1 MAREVIRIANAVQSY
16 RIRHGD
22 SAFRRCAMTKLSLLL
37 LTFYPQVVRPLRV
50 FHRFKHAHA
59 YRRFLKRSLSMAI
72 YPDLRKMLT
81 HIGLV
86 AFIVFG
92 FLVQPTYGAAL
103 PDSTSQ
109 WHQPFRGGFTLV
121 KAFNPPD
128 RPWLSG
134 SRGVWLNLHNPRG
147 TIESPCDGTVIYS
160 AELAGR
166 KVLSIDCGGIHSTFE
181 PVVTTLRTGQYVRR
195 GEQIASVPPL
205 GSEWTST
212 SIREGEI
219 HWGAKVSRTRYI
231 NPLRMLT
238 GHPRLKTL

>member
-1 MAREVIRIANAVQSY
+1 
-16 RIRHGD
+16 
-22 SAFRRCAMTKLSLLL
+22 
-37 LTFYPQVVRPLRV
+37 
-50 FHRFKHAHA
+50 
-59 YRRFLKRSLSMAI
+59 MAI
-72 YPDLRKMLT
+72 FPDLRKMLT
-81 HIGLV
+81 RIGVV
-86 AFIVFG
+86 AFVVFG
-92 FLVQPTYGAAL
+92 FLVHSTYGAA
-103 PDSTSQ
+103 PPHSTSQ

-134 SRGVWLNLHNPRG
+134 SRGVWLNLHNPQG
-147 TIESPCDGTVIYS
+147 TIESPCDGRVIYS

-181 PVVTTLRTGQYVRR
+181 PVVTTLHTGQHVTR

>member
-1 MAREVIRIANAVQSY
+1 MA
-16 RIRHGD
+16 
-22 SAFRRCAMTKLSLLL
+22 
-37 LTFYPQVVRPLRV
+37 TFHNL
-50 FHRFKHAHA
+50 HK
-59 YRRFLKRSLSMAI
+59 K
-72 YPDLRKMLT
+72 LT

-92 FLVQPTYGAAL
+92 FLVQPTYGAA
-103 PDSTSQ
+103 PPHSASH
-109 WHQPFRGGFTLV
+109 WRQPFRGGFTLV

-134 SRGVWLNLHNPRG
+134 SRGVWLNLHNPQG
-147 TIESPCDGTVIYS
+147 TIESPCDGRVIYS

-181 PVVTTLRTGQYVRR
+181 PVVTTLHTGQSVKR

-205 GSEWTST
+205 ESEWTST
-212 SIREGEI
+212 SIQEGEI

>member
-1 MAREVIRIANAVQSY
+1 
-16 RIRHGD
+16 
-22 SAFRRCAMTKLSLLL
+22 
-37 LTFYPQVVRPLRV
+37 
-50 FHRFKHAHA
+50 
-59 YRRFLKRSLSMAI
+59 MAI
-72 YPDLRKMLT
+72 FPDLRKKLMQV
-81 HIGLV
+81 GLV
-86 AFIVFG
+86 AFTVSA
-92 FLVQPTYGAAL
+92 FLVQPTFGVAQPHSA
-103 PDSTSQ
+103 SQ
-109 WHQPFRGGFTLV
+109 WHQPFRGGFALV

-134 SRGVWLNLHNPRG
+134 SRGVWLNLHNPQG
-147 TIESPCDGTVIYS
+147 AIESPCDGRVIYS

-181 PVVTTLRTGQYVRR
+181 PVVTTLHTGQSVKR

-205 GSEWTST
+205 GNEWTSA
-212 SIREGEI
+212 SIREGQI

>member
-1 MAREVIRIANAVQSY
+1 
-16 RIRHGD
+16 
-22 SAFRRCAMTKLSLLL
+22 
-37 LTFYPQVVRPLRV
+37 
-50 FHRFKHAHA
+50 
-59 YRRFLKRSLSMAI
+59 MAI
-72 YPDLRKMLT
+72 FPDLRKMLT
-81 HIGLV
+81 HIGVATLV
-86 AFIVFG
+86 ACA
-92 FLVQPTYGAAL
+92 FLVQPTYGVTPPHSA
-103 PDSTSQ
+103 SQ

-121 KAFNPPD
+121 KSFNPPD

-134 SRGVWLNLHNPRG
+134 SRGVWLNLHNPQG
-147 TIESPCDGTVIYS
+147 TIESPCDGRVIYS

-181 PVVTTLRTGQYVRR
+181 PVVTTLHTGQHVTR